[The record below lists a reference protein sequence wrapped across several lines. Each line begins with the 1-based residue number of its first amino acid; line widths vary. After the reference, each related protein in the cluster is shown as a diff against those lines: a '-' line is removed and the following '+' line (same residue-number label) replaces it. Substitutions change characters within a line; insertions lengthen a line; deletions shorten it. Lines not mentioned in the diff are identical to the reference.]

1 MKNKKLII
9 AAIILCI
16 VLATTIVICR
26 PYNNIEYNAATIY
39 YQSYSQ
45 LFVSVSQYVGMLENY
60 NDTENDMYLE
70 NALIKLDNIRDN
82 ITIFKIANQIDYRDT
97 FINEKVVKTD
107 FFSRKN
113 LLQLAS
119 NYNYSW
125 DVLKKLLEDKDNELE
140 NTTFKDF
147 VHYNQLI
154 LNGLTTEDI
163 GYEPRTKEFRVILD
177 DSKIPVLEEGLTGL
191 EEMVREVVTP

>member
-82 ITIFKIANQIDYRDT
+82 KIGRAH
-97 FINEKVVKTD
+97 V
-107 FFSRKN
+107 
-113 LLQLAS
+113 
-119 NYNYSW
+119 
-125 DVLKKLLEDKDNELE
+125 
-140 NTTFKDF
+140 
-147 VHYNQLI
+147 
-154 LNGLTTEDI
+154 
-163 GYEPRTKEFRVILD
+163 
-177 DSKIPVLEEGLTGL
+177 
-191 EEMVREVVTP
+191 